1 MTKGRRECLIMEGDN
16 AVQTHGLSYD
26 KTQHRARA
34 REGASRIVQRV
45 QVPPFD
51 GETNQS
57 MPYPPG
63 FFVCQFHKSRH
74 IVVRSFFAR
83 NPSSFSASVG
93 SAVKSGTS
101 PRLVIG
107 SNDRRR

>member
-1 MTKGRRECLIMEGDN
+1 M
-16 AVQTHGLSYD
+16 
-26 KTQHRARA
+26 
-34 REGASRIVQRV
+34 EGASAVHTHGVSYDRTQRRAHAHGGLSDSPASPS
-45 QVPPFD
+45 VPLD

-101 PRLVIG
+101 PRLLIDNNG
-107 SNDRRR
+107 RRRR